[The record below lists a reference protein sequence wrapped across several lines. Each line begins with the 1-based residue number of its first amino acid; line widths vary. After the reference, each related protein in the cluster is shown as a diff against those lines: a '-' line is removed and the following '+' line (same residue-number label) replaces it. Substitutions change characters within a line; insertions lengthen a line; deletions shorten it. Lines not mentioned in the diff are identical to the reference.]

1 MHPKLHKE
9 VILKP
14 VTEMVLKL
22 VQKWFKLVQKWFK
35 PCLLPMNF
43 KLAKILWHYH
53 KSLTEI

>member
-14 VTEMVLKL
+14 VTEMVLKP
-22 VQKWFKLVQKWFK
+22 VQKWFK

-43 KLAKILWHYH
+43 KSAKILWHYH